1 MWRSKKFIVIALL
14 ATVLLVGSI
23 GGIALAADEE
33 DSSQPDTILDRV
45 AEILV
50 EEGVDITSEQLEDA
64 FTEAQSEMRDEA
76 MKNRLQNLVDQGKL
90 SQDEADEYLEW
101 QQARPDVSFGFGFRG
116 DGGFRGHGGMR
127 GFGGMHGFGGLCP
140 SAE

>member
-50 EEGVDITSEQLEDA
+50 EEGINVTSEQLSDA
-64 FTEAQSEMRDEA
+64 FTQAKSEMRDEA
-76 MKNRLQNLVDQGKL
+76 MKNRLQNLVDQDKL

-101 QQARPDVSFGFGFRG
+101 WQSKPEGLAGFGFRG
-116 DGGFRGHGGMR
+116 HDGFRGMHRMR
-127 GFGGMHGFGGLCP
+127 GFGGLCAP
-140 SAE
+140 TE

>member
-14 ATVLLVGSI
+14 ATVLLAGSI

-33 DSSQPDTILDRV
+33 DSSQPDTMLDRV

-50 EEGVDITSEQLEDA
+50 EEGINVTSEQLEDA
-64 FTEAQSEMRDEA
+64 FTQAQSEMRDEA
-76 MKNRLQNLVDQGKL
+76 MKNRLQNLVDQDKL

-101 QQARPDVSFGFGFRG
+101 WQSEPEGLAEFGFRG
-116 DGGFRGHGGMR
+116 HDGFRGMHRMR
-127 GFGGMHGFGGLCP
+127 GFGRPCAP
-140 SAE
+140 TQ